1 MVDFW
6 MGGVDQKIFDLNTAA
21 PPEKSKR
28 QLPLEVLWVFGQCDP
43 EDNVHGGIIKEH
55 LQNLAQCIDGSNY
68 IPIYLQKSNMVHM
81 AFFLLLLIGYD
92 QRK

>member
-43 EDNVHGGIIKEH
+43 EDNVH
-55 LQNLAQCIDGSNY
+55 
-68 IPIYLQKSNMVHM
+68 
-81 AFFLLLLIGYD
+81 
-92 QRK
+92 